1 MFFTPLLGENISV
14 LRIIVYVCRCKI
26 NHSRDEACLLLDR
39 VSPDF
44 FAPKQKKERFFCSS
58 NKNVYLC
65 KVIYYVEQ

>member
-44 FAPKQKKERFFCSS
+44 LLLNRNS
-58 NKNVYLC
+58 
-65 KVIYYVEQ
+65 EQGTGSV